1 MWLICRSYL
10 SDLSCKFQSTSGPSS
25 TRVTSIFIIL
35 LFFFRNVNYS
45 KKFHSMQMKE
55 CDDST
60 NVSWNNS
67 ETETDLEEFNRKIS
81 SIWLQLYGINRD
93 LDRLWNV
100 HSITFLVIQ
109 SEMSFFQLFLLYHV
123 SVYFSLGSQSQSTGM
138 TFYVLTLWKR
148 LSLIF

>member
-1 MWLICRSYL
+1 MNFKSGDRQTHTHTNKVNLIDCWTAT
-10 SDLSCKFQSTSGPSS
+10 FA
-25 TRVTSIFIIL
+25 V
-35 LFFFRNVNYS
+35 

-67 ETETDLEEFNRKIS
+67 ETDLEEFNRKIS

>member
-10 SDLSCKFQSTSGPSS
+10 SDLSCKFQSTSGPSP

-67 ETETDLEEFNRKIS
+67 ETETDLEEFTEKSAVYGFKI
-81 SIWLQLYGINRD
+81 YGINRD
-93 LDRLWNV
+93 LDLLWNV

-109 SEMSFFQLFLLYHV
+109 SEMSFFQVFLLYHV

>member
-1 MWLICRSYL
+1 MSMLNTVKYTKALLIS
-10 SDLSCKFQSTSGPSS
+10 
-25 TRVTSIFIIL
+25 

-93 LDRLWNV
+93 LDLLWNV

-109 SEMSFFQLFLLYHV
+109 SEMSFFQVFLLYHV